1 MFIVYFLHEEK
12 TIRVKVIEKNWKIS
26 VREFLLFAVPFFKDL
41 ICIFWRPTLLTHHWY
56 APYSSLTRDCAP
68 YPPLLSPIRPL
79 RAFFLLCCAV
89 LIVRYG
95 LRLKKNPRKATGP
108 AFIPVKVI
116 KFTSDVIDSHLYNI
130 IKDLGKNKYSKE
142 PKTARVR
149 PIFQVNENCK
159 IGN

>member
-1 MFIVYFLHEEK
+1 M
-12 TIRVKVIEKNWKIS
+12 R
-26 VREFLLFAVPFFKDL
+26 A
-41 ICIFWRPTLLTHHWY
+41 
-56 APYSSLTRDCAP
+56 YSSLTRACAP
-68 YPPLLSPIRPL
+68 YSPLLSPIRPL

-95 LRLKKNPRKATGP
+95 LRLKKNPRKATGA

-116 KFTSDVIDSHLYNI
+116 KFTSDVIDSQLYNII

-149 PIFQVNENCK
+149 PIFQVNEKCK

>member
-1 MFIVYFLHEEK
+1 MKKLKNICKRVSSFRGSIFQGPYLH
-12 TIRVKVIEKNWKIS
+12 I
-26 VREFLLFAVPFFKDL
+26 FKA
-41 ICIFWRPTLLTHHWY
+41 Y
-56 APYSSLTRDCAP
+56 APYPSLIRALLLINTRLTRLYSHQSGP
-68 YPPLLSPIRPL
+68 YVH
-79 RAFFLLCCAV
+79 FFLLCCAV

-95 LRLKKNPRKATGP
+95 LRLKKSPRKATDP

-142 PKTARVR
+142 PKTAQVN
-149 PIFQVNENCK
+149 PIFQVNEKCK